1 MKIREEVEHQLFR
14 KDEGQRI
21 KFLYSNLTKKI
32 IVFLNIYSLF
42 QTQTYLSLKKIYFPI
57 L

>member
-14 KDEGQRI
+14 KYEGQRI

-32 IVFLNIYSLF
+32 IVFLKIYSLF